1 MSVAQST
8 EDFHTNAEKVPLSL
22 LLLSRVYSSGFAP
35 SLVDI
40 LARRL
45 TIDDR
50 RKLGARL
57 I

>member
-1 MSVAQST
+1 MSLTHYQS
-8 EDFHTNAEKVPLSL
+8 NPEKVPLSL
-22 LLLSRVYSSGFAP
+22 LLLSRVFAMESEP
-35 SLVDI
+35 TLVDI

-45 TIDDR
+45 TFEDR

>member
-22 LLLSRVYSSGFAP
+22 LLLSRVFAMGSEP
-35 SLVDI
+35 TLVDI

-45 TIDDR
+45 TFEDR